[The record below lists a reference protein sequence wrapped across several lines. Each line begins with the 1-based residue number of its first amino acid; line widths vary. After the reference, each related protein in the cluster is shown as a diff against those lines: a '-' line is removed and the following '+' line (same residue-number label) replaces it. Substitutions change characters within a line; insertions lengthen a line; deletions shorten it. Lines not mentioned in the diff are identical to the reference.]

1 MKNTYNVSIHFL
13 GRDYREPLKLA
24 VKAQYRGEVL
34 GLAIRKA
41 FGKGRQQFG
50 WHSEG
55 GGRGYLT
62 EPSSQY
68 SSAVSIVSG
77 LLRVDVAP
85 CPKP

>member
-1 MKNTYNVSIHFL
+1 MKTTYNVSIHFL
-13 GRDYREPLKLA
+13 GRDYQEPIKLT
-24 VKAQYRGEVL
+24 VKARYRGEVL

-41 FGKGRQQFG
+41 FRKGRKQFG

-62 EPSSQY
+62 EPSSQH

-77 LLRVDVAP
+77 PLRVDVAP
-85 CPKP
+85 